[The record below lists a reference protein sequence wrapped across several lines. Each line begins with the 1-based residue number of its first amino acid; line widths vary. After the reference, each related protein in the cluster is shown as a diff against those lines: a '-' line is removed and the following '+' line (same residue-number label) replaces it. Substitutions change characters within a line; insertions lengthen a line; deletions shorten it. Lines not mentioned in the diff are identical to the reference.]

1 MTFYSWTIYGHF
13 IYGLC
18 PSQYLRAPGLSWDA
32 IPKKTK
38 IEFELFPDP
47 DICIYSLKKVQEVEF
62 LTFLIDT
69 AKPAVNV

>member
-1 MTFYSWTIYGHF
+1 MTFYLWTIYGHF

-18 PSQYLRAPGLSWDA
+18 PSQYLSAPGLSWDA
-32 IPKKTK
+32 IPKITK
-38 IEFELFPDP
+38 NELELIPNP